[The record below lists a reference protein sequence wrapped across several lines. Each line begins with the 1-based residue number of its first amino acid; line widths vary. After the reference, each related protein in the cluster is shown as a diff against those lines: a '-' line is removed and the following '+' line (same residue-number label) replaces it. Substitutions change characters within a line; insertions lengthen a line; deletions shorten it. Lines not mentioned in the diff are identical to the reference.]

1 MSKFRNPKVQGA
13 LRHLLTALG
22 PVLAILAAVDD
33 PMVLLKSLIALENWP
48 AVVGLLMAVLGF
60 WASWTAKEKKE

>member
-1 MSKFRNPKVQGA
+1 MSKLRNPKVQGA

>member
-1 MSKFRNPKVQGA
+1 MSKLRNPKVQGA

-22 PVLAILAAVDD
+22 PMLAILAAVDD
-33 PMVLLKSLIALENWP
+33 PMALLKSLIALENWP

>member
-1 MSKFRNPKVQGA
+1 M
-13 LRHLLTALG
+13 
-22 PVLAILAAVDD
+22 LAILAAVDD
-33 PMVLLKSLIALENWP
+33 PMALLKSLIALENWP